1 MRQIKYIFINDSM
14 PTAPRGKSSNICVNN
29 LGHHYVI
36 NRGSSECNPSSL
48 GDCRVASEVG
58 NANSA
63 GEVLKLIDVCR
74 PGSFLERET
83 KNLKPRERERL
94 SQCSIGIKYNGSLKH
109 ETCNLKQR
117 AALLR
122 LLVDL
127 RSHFPDAKILGLTEL
142 APATRNFEPGIREVI
157 RPSETMNQI
166 RRALSDL
173 P

>member
-14 PTAPRGKSSNICVNN
+14 PTAPRGKSSNICVDNF
-29 LGHHYVI
+29 GHHYV
-36 NRGSSECNPSSL
+36 
-48 GDCRVASEVG
+48 
-58 NANSA
+58 ANSA

-122 LLVDL
+122 LLVEL

-142 APATRNFEPGIREVI
+142 APATRNFEPGTRGVI
-157 RPSETMNQI
+157 HPSEAMNQI
-166 RRALSDL
+166 RRELSDY

>member
-1 MRQIKYIFINDSM
+1 MRNIKYIFINDSM
-14 PTAPRGKSSNICVNN
+14 PTAPRGKSSNICVDNF
-29 LGHHYVI
+29 GHHYV
-36 NRGSSECNPSSL
+36 
-48 GDCRVASEVG
+48 
-58 NANSA
+58 ANSE

-74 PGSFLERET
+74 PGSFLEREAR
-83 KNLKPRERERL
+83 NLKPRERERL

-142 APATRNFEPGIREVI
+142 APATRNFEPGIRGVI